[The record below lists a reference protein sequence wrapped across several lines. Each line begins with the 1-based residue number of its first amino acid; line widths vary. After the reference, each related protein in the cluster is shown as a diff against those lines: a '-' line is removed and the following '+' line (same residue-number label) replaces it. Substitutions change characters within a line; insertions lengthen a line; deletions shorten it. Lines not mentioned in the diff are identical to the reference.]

1 MNLKEEQIEIL
12 KKYNI
17 NYDVKNVKELLI
29 NIDLV
34 MTDYVDEND
43 EPTKDFLI
51 LEKLY
56 DEILKDAK

>member
-29 NIDLV
+29 I
-34 MTDYVDEND
+34 
-43 EPTKDFLI
+43 FLLI
-51 LEKLY
+51 NFTNFS
-56 DEILKDAK
+56 